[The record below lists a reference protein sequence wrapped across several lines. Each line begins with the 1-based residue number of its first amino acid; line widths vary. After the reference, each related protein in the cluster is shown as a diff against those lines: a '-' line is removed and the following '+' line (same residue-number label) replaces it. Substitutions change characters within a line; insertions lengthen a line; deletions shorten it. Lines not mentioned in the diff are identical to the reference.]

1 MAENGGKFTYFL
13 AGIGIGTLIG
23 VLFAPKAGDETRDYL
38 AARAGEGTDY
48 LKRKGREV
56 REQADA
62 YLAKG
67 KEVLQRQ
74 RENVEAAIEAG
85 KQAYQEASSQATGAP
100 PAPDAKPAGSE
111 G

>member
-23 VLFAPKAGDETRDYL
+23 VLFAPKSGDETREFL
-38 AARAGEGTDY
+38 SSKAGEGTEY

-56 REQADA
+56 REEADT
-62 YLAKG
+62 YIAKG

-74 RENVEAAIEAG
+74 RENVESAIEAG
-85 KQAYQEASSQATGAP
+85 KQAYKEASSQATGVP
-100 PAPDAKPAGSE
+100 PDAKPAGSE

>member
-1 MAENGGKFTYFL
+1 MAEEGSKFTYFL

-23 VLFAPKAGDETRDYL
+23 VLFAPRSGDETREYL
-38 AARAGEGTDY
+38 SNKAGEGTDF

-56 REQADA
+56 REQADD

-74 RENVEAAIEAG
+74 RENMEAAIEAG
-85 KQAYQEASSQATGAP
+85 KKAYHEVTGE
-100 PAPDAKPAGSE
+100 DTGTRKPAGSE